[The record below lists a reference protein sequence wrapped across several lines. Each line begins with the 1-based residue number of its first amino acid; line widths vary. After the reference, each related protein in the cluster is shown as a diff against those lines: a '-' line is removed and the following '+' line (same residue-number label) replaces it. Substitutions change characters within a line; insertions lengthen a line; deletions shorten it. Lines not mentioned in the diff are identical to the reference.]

1 MTEDVLAI
9 EQLVMLPAMRA
20 RLLAIAPE
28 LLRSIDFSLWATLL
42 ACPWEAFYLPDQ
54 EVRGRAYG
62 RLWVVLDQA
71 AVSLAVC
78 DDIDNLM
85 LLDVLLRPEVA
96 IRPAVDPG

>member
-20 RLLAIAPE
+20 KISAMAPD
-28 LLRSIDFSLWATLL
+28 LLRAIDFSLWATLL

-54 EVRGRAYG
+54 ELRGRVYG
-62 RLWVVLDQA
+62 RMWVVLDQA

-78 DDIDNLM
+78 DDIENLM
-85 LLDVLLRPEVA
+85 LLDVWLRPEIVM
-96 IRPAVDPG
+96 RPAADLS